1 MCGISGIFNFGN
13 YQKDQLK
20 SDLKRF
26 NKDLN
31 HRGPDA
37 NGIWIDST
45 RRVGLA
51 HTRLSILDLSSAGT
65 QPMINK
71 NTKDVICFNGEIFNY
86 LDLNKKYFPNHN
98 FQSKSDTETILK
110 LYQKYHLNIFDKMDG
125 MFAFAIWDHR
135 RQELLLARD
144 KSGKKPLYFAEIN
157 GQLVFASELKALIN
171 FRGYRKEISLEKVH
185 DFFSYHYVPGFDTIF
200 KNIHKLEPGSFMRID
215 KTGVFE
221 KKKYYNFR
229 KENIV
234 FDNEEDLAKIIH
246 SRISISIKNRM
257 ISDTPVGA
265 FLSGGV
271 DSSAIVAFMRKYSQ
285 NEIKTFSIDF
295 EDQDSYNENEYA
307 EKISKEFSTNHFV
320 HTVKPNDLLD
330 MLPKIID
337 IYDDPQADTTAIPI
351 YFISKLSKMENIK
364 VVLNGDGPDELFNGY
379 SKDIKLLKFHKYYK
393 ILEKIPFFLKKTLFE
408 VANRTT
414 SNSVIIDY
422 LNRLYLNRE
431 YYCPNLK
438 GVKEH
443 EATKIFSKT
452 FINEIN
458 YHSSYQLVRG
468 LKRDYHKFNSSSDD
482 SDGLLD
488 WIAYSG
494 FITSDI
500 ERFLFRSDRIGMNNS
515 IELRS
520 PFLSNEMV
528 RLGLSIP
535 SSMKVKNNIPKYIFK
550 KSLQDVLSHEIL
562 YRPKKGFCLPIKEW
576 ASSTICGYVEDNIKN
591 FNKNFPL
598 FNEDYIL
605 NQIKKLKTDRAADVN
620 KVWSYYFFMNWYKKW
635 AE

>member
-1 MCGISGIFNFGN
+1 MCGISGILNFGN
-13 YQKDQLK
+13 YNNDQLK
-20 SDLKRF
+20 SDLKKF
-26 NKDLN
+26 NKDLI

-37 NGIWIDST
+37 NGIWIDPT
-45 RRVGLA
+45 HRVGLA

-71 NTKDVICFNGEIFNY
+71 NTQDVICFNGEIFNY
-86 LDLNKKYFPNHN
+86 LDINKKYFPNYN
-98 FQSKSDTETILK
+98 FQSNSDTETILK

-125 MFAFAIWDHR
+125 MFAFAIWDHQ

-157 GQLVFASELKALIN
+157 GQLVFASELKAIIN
-171 FRGYRKEISLEKVH
+171 FRGYRKEISLAKVQ
-185 DFFSYHYVPGFDTIF
+185 DFFTYHYVPGFDTIF

-215 KTGVFE
+215 KRGIFE
-221 KKKYYNFR
+221 KKKYYNLK

-234 FDNEEDLAKIIH
+234 FNNEEDLAKIVQ
-246 SRISISIKNRM
+246 SKVSKSIKNRM

-295 EDQDSYNENEYA
+295 EGQDSYNENDYA

-320 HTVKPNDLLD
+320 HTVKPNDILE
-330 MLPKIID
+330 MFPKIIE

-351 YFISKLSKMENIK
+351 YFISKLARIENIK

-379 SKDIKLLKFHKYYK
+379 LKDIKLLKFYKYYK
-393 ILEKIPFFLKKTLFE
+393 ILKRLPFFLKKTLFN
-408 VANRTT
+408 AAKIT
-414 SNSVIIDY
+414 SSSSVIIDY

-431 YYCPNLK
+431 YHCPNLK

-443 EATKIFSKT
+443 EVSKIFSKT

-458 YHSSYQLVRG
+458 QHSPYQIISS
-468 LKRDYHKFNSSSDD
+468 LKKDYHEFSSLTND

-500 ERFLFRSDRIGMNNS
+500 ERFLFRSDRIGMSNS

-535 SSMKVKNNIPKYIFK
+535 SHMKVKNNVPKYIFK
-550 KSLQDVLSHEIL
+550 KSLKGVLSDEVL

-576 ASSTICGYVEDNIKN
+576 ASSTICSYVEDNIKI

-605 NQIKKLKTDRAADVN
+605 KQIKKLKSDQAADVN
-620 KVWSYYFFMNWYKKW
+620 KVWSYYFFMNWYKRW